1 MEFKVNEYQLPVEIS
16 FNFDE
21 LKAELTEKVKK
32 YELMT
37 YTEEQIK
44 EAKADRANLNKLKK
58 ALNDERIRR
67 EREYMQPFEE
77 FKGKIKEI
85 IAIID
90 KPVAVIDAQI
100 KAAEEK
106 RKEAKQLEIGSLFV
120 VKEFPTWVRINMI
133 QDDTWLNAT
142 TSMKQIED
150 NLDGWKNRI
159 ETEVKTIESLPE
171 FSFEAMEIY
180 RQTLDMAKAIAEGQ
194 RLADI
199 QRRKQEAEEARKKAE
214 EEAAARRAEEEARR
228 AQEEAEKAGQEQAAG
243 YAEGIQEPATAQP
256 EEKPKNTLG
265 ATWIN
270 FRAFLTI
277 DQAIELREFFI
288 SRDIDFE
295 AN

>member
-1 MEFKVNEYQLPVEIS
+1 MEFKIEEYQLPAEIS

-37 YTEEQIK
+37 YTEDQIK

-67 EREYMQPFEE
+67 EKDYMIPFNE
-77 FKGKIKEI
+77 FKAKINEI
-85 IAIID
+85 IGIIE
-90 KPVAVIDAQI
+90 KPIAVIDAQI
-100 KAAEEK
+100 KAADEK
-106 RKEAKQLEIGSLFV
+106 KKEAKQLEIGSLFV
-120 VKEFPTWVRINMI
+120 TKRFPSWVKINMI
-133 QDDTWLNAT
+133 QDSTWLNAT

-150 NLDGWKNRI
+150 NLDGWLNRI
-159 ETEVKTIESLPE
+159 ETETKTIESLPE

-180 RQTLDMAKAIAEGQ
+180 RQTLDINRAIAEGQ

-214 EEAAARRAEEEARR
+214 EEAAARKAEEEARR
-228 AQEEAEKAGQEQAAG
+228 AQEEAEKAGQEMAAG
-243 YAEGIQEPATAQP
+243 YAEGIQEQAQP

-288 SRDIDFE
+288 SHNIDFE

>member
-1 MEFKVNEYQLPVEIS
+1 MEFKIKEYQLPAEIS
-16 FNFDE
+16 FNFEE
-21 LKAELTEKVKK
+21 LKTELSDKVKK

-37 YTEEQIK
+37 YTDDQIK

-67 EREYMQPFEE
+67 EKEYMIPFNE
-77 FKGKIKEI
+77 FKAKINEI
-85 IAIID
+85 IGIIE
-90 KPVAVIDAQI
+90 KPIAVIDAQI
-100 KAAEEK
+100 KAADEK
-106 RKEAKQLEIGSLFV
+106 KKEAKQLEIGSLFV
-120 VKEFPTWVRINMI
+120 TKRFPSWVKINMI
-133 QDDTWLNAT
+133 QDSTWLNAT

-150 NLDGWKNRI
+150 NLDGWLNRI
-159 ETEVKTIESLPE
+159 ETETKTIESLPE

-180 RQTLDMAKAIAEGQ
+180 RQTLDINRAIAEGQ

-228 AQEEAEKAGQEQAAG
+228 IQEEAAAQQAGEEMAAG
-243 YAEGIQEPATAQP
+243 YSEGI
-256 EEKPKNTLG
+256 EEKKPTNTLG

-270 FRAFLTI
+270 FRAYLTI
-277 DQAIELREFFI
+277 DQAIALREFFI
-288 SRDIDFE
+288 KNNIDFE

>member
-1 MEFKVNEYQLPVEIS
+1 MEFKIEEYQLPAEIS
-16 FNFDE
+16 FNFEE
-21 LKAELTEKVKK
+21 LKTELSDKVKK

-37 YTEEQIK
+37 YTDDQIK

-67 EREYMQPFEE
+67 EKDYMIPFNE
-77 FKGKIKEI
+77 FKAKINEI
-85 IAIID
+85 IGIIE
-90 KPVAVIDAQI
+90 KPIAVIDAQI
-100 KAAEEK
+100 KAADEK
-106 RKEAKQLEIGSLFV
+106 KKEAKQLEIGSLFV
-120 VKEFPTWVRINMI
+120 TKRFPSWVKINMI
-133 QDDTWLNAT
+133 QDSTWLNAT

-150 NLDGWKNRI
+150 NLDGWLNRI
-159 ETEVKTIESLPE
+159 ETELKTIESLPE
-171 FSFEAMEIY
+171 FSFEASEIY
-180 RQTLDMAKAIAEGQ
+180 RQTLDLSRAIAEGQ

-214 EEAAARRAEEEARR
+214 EEAKR
-228 AQEEAEKAGQEQAAG
+228 AQEEAAAAEQAAQQAGEEMAAG
-243 YAEGIQEPATAQP
+243 YEAGV
-256 EEKPKNTLG
+256 EEKKPTNSLG

-288 SRDIDFE
+288 SHNIDFE

>member
-1 MEFKVNEYQLPVEIS
+1 MEFKVNEYQLPAEIS
-16 FNFDE
+16 FNYED

-37 YTEEQIK
+37 YTDDQIK

-159 ETEVKTIESLPE
+159 ETELKTIESLPE

-214 EEAAARRAEEEARR
+214 
-228 AQEEAEKAGQEQAAG
+228 EEAEKAGQEQAAG

>member
-1 MEFKVNEYQLPVEIS
+1 MEFKIEEYQLPAEIS
-16 FNFDE
+16 FNFEE
-21 LKAELTEKVKK
+21 LKTELSDKVKK

-37 YTEEQIK
+37 YTDDQIK

-67 EREYMQPFEE
+67 EKDYMIPFNE
-77 FKGKIKEI
+77 FKAKINEI
-85 IAIID
+85 IGIIE
-90 KPVAVIDAQI
+90 KPIAVIDAQI
-100 KAAEEK
+100 KAADEK
-106 RKEAKQLEIGSLFV
+106 KKEAKQLEIGSLFV
-120 VKEFPTWVRINMI
+120 TKRFPSWVKINMI
-133 QDDTWLNAT
+133 QDSTWLNAT

-159 ETEVKTIESLPE
+159 ETETKTIESLPE

-180 RQTLDMAKAIAEGQ
+180 RQTLDINRAIAEGQ

-214 EEAAARRAEEEARR
+214 EEAAARKAEEEARR
-228 AQEEAEKAGQEQAAG
+228 AQEEAEKAGQEMAAG
-243 YAEGIQEPATAQP
+243 YEAGV
-256 EEKPKNTLG
+256 EEKKPTNTLG

-270 FRAFLTI
+270 FRAYLTI
-277 DQAIELREFFI
+277 DQAIALREFFI
-288 SRDIDFE
+288 SHNIDFE